1 MSVDLTAEEV
11 LSFASLVTL
20 EDDLEPYVLEWPSVP
35 GSDGAAEA
43 ICLVVLKR
51 QGGFLVA
58 LQPRFVPEGV
68 LQRADAGQEA
78 GPVGAS
84 TSAVV
89 PGVIVEN
96 GIRSVTGTSLE
107 VVLVDVSADLV
118 SQMRATNLA
127 EAIAV
132 PFDPES
138 PFSFQL
144 LRKFCKLPRIGS

>member
-1 MSVDLTAEEV
+1 M
-11 LSFASLVTL
+11 

-58 LQPRFVPEGV
+58 LQPGFVPEGV